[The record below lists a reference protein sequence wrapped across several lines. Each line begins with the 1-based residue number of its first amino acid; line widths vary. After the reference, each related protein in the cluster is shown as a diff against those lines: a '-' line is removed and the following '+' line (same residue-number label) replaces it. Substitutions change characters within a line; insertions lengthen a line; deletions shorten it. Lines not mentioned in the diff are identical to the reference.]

1 MEINLFLM
9 AAWAAAFFLSR
20 KLYQDVFT
28 PLCIYLSVWLMCL
41 LLFRL
46 RLVNYYELETNTI
59 ILIAASMLAFAFG
72 CLMAYRRTHVRE
84 DAPDTRATIQREPL
98 EFAVKILLAL
108 NLVGVL
114 VFAYQMNSAYGLAT
128 YFRDPQVIRGASD
141 VWSHAGP
148 LGLLMML
155 DYPLLTCAWVHY
167 LLTKKWRGFTIFALF
182 LVLVQTYLRTDR
194 GSLTYYAVT
203 CISLWIYWNRWRSL
217 NWRMVLTLGL
227 VAIVLVTYFLG
238 VGLLYGKLVLMQE
251 GVWNMGD
258 FRVTSGIALTLVNP
272 YIYATSPI
280 GGFQSAIEDVS
291 HFSWGTHTF
300 YPVARVLYGLGI
312 LSERPEP
319 YDFDFYLVPIPVNTY
334 THIFAFY
341 QDFGVPGIIFLPM
354 ILGYMET
361 RLYLRMKACPTLFS
375 LAVVSAFMALN
386 VFSVFIPLVTGVT
399 FWYYSLVLYPISRFC
414 QPREPAVRSRKALGV
429 VPGTA

>member
-1 MEINLFLM
+1 MVIDLLLI
-9 AAWAAAFFLSR
+9 AAWAAAVFLSR
-20 KLYQDVFT
+20 KLYKDVFT
-28 PLCIYLSVWLMCL
+28 PLCVYVSVWLMCL

-46 RLVNYYELETNTI
+46 RLVNYYELETRTVG
-59 ILIAASMLAFAFG
+59 LFAASILAFVLG
-72 CLMAYRRTHVRE
+72 CLLAYRRNDIRE
-84 DAPDTRATIQREPL
+84 HPPDVSKTVQQEPL
-98 EFAVKILLAL
+98 ERATKMLCVL

-114 VFAYQMNSAYGLAT
+114 IFAYQMNNNYGLGT

-155 DYPLLTCAWVHY
+155 DYPLLACAWVHY
-167 LLTKKWRGFTIFALF
+167 LLTKRWRGFTIFALL

-203 CISLWIYWNRWRSL
+203 CISLWIYWNRWRTL
-217 NWRMVLTLGL
+217 NWRMLLTLGL
-227 VAIVLVTYFLG
+227 VSILLVTYFLG

-280 GGFQSAIEDVS
+280 GGFQPAIADVS

-341 QDFGVPGIIFLPM
+341 QDFGVPGVILLPM
-354 ILGYMET
+354 ILGYLET
-361 RLYLRMKACPTLFS
+361 RLYLRMKAGPSLF
-375 LAVVSAFMALN
+375 LLGVASAFMALN
-386 VFSVFIPLVTGVT
+386 VFSVFVPLVTGVT
-399 FWYYSLVLYPISRFC
+399 FWYYSAVLYAVSRFC
-414 QPREPAVRSRKALGV
+414 QRRERPVRSRGVFRAL
-429 VPGTA
+429 PGTA

>member
-1 MEINLFLM
+1 MVIDLLLI
-9 AAWAAAFFLSR
+9 AAWAAAIRLSR
-20 KLYQDVFT
+20 ALYKDVFA
-28 PLCIYLSVWLMCL
+28 PLCVYVSVWLMCV

-46 RLVNYYELETNTI
+46 RLVNYYELEPKTV
-59 ILIAASMLAFAFG
+59 ILIAASILAFVLG
-72 CLMAYRRTHVRE
+72 CLIAHRRSDIRE
-84 DAPDTRATIQREPL
+84 HEPGVSKTLEREPL
-98 EFAVKILLAL
+98 ALAIKVLCLL

-114 VFAYQMNSAYGLAT
+114 IFAYQMNSTYGLAT

-155 DYPLLTCAWVHY
+155 DYPLLACAWVHY
-167 LLTKKWRGFTIFALF
+167 LLTQKWRGFTIFALL
-182 LVLVQTYLRTDR
+182 LVLIQTYLRTDR

-217 NWRMVLTLGL
+217 NWRMLLTLGL
-227 VAIVLVTYFLG
+227 VSILLVTYFLG
-238 VGLLYGKLVLMQE
+238 IGLLYGKLVLMQE
-251 GVWNMGD
+251 GVWNMAD

-280 GGFQSAIEDVS
+280 GGFQSAMADVS

-300 YPVARVLYGLGI
+300 YPIARVLYGLGI

-341 QDFGVPGIIFLPM
+341 QDFGVFGVILMPL
-354 ILGYMET
+354 ILGYVET
-361 RLYLRMKACPTLFS
+361 RLYLRMKVYPTLFLLGVTS
-375 LAVVSAFMALN
+375 SFTALN
-386 VFSVFIPLVTGVT
+386 AFSTFVPLITGVT
-399 FWYYSLVLYPISRFC
+399 FWYYSVVLYAVSRFC
-414 QPREPAVRSRKALGV
+414 QPREPAVKSRRALGAI
-429 VPGTA
+429 PGSA